1 MAAPK
6 KPSRILTLDLLR
18 GLFLVIIFV
27 DHLAYAPS
35 LLFQFA
41 TGTSGTFASAAEGF
55 FAISGILVGYIYGPR
70 ILKNTKAIVIKIW
83 RRALLLYGLTVG
95 FTLFYAAWAGL
106 LPGGYSRQPNWEGS
120 VGDLV
125 LNAATLHFHFGWA
138 DFLARY
144 AVFMV
149 FAPLAIWLIAKHKAW
164 IVAVISI
171 GTWWLWRDIPGW
183 QIFTAWQ
190 VIFMIGIII
199 GFYLPAIEKYA
210 TSQKHHLKQ
219 TLWWLVVGTAVLT
232 YIGVVL
238 RYSILP
244 FLDPQLTNAL
254 PQAWLG
260 WLDRESLGL
269 GRILVG
275 ILWFSGLYLLFRR
288 FEQQINRLTLGALLL
303 LGQNSLFV
311 YSFEA
316 LVIFTIDVLFPA
328 PLHASILLNTIVGT
342 VGITVVYIAT
352 RYRKLP
358 MRVYNK
364 SNEVT

>member
-1 MAAPK
+1 MVSSK
-6 KPSRILTLDLLR
+6 KPTRILTLDLLR

-41 TGTSGTFASAAEGF
+41 SGTSGAFASAAEGF

-70 ILKNTKAIVIKIW
+70 ILKNTKAIAIKLW

-120 VGDLV
+120 VADLV
-125 LNAATLHFHFGWA
+125 LNAATLQFHFGWA

-164 IVAVISI
+164 IVAAISI

-199 GFYLPAIEKYA
+199 GFYLPVIEKYFHNWHV
-210 TSQKHHLKQ
+210 SYKKQ
-219 TLWWLVVGTAVLT
+219 LWWLVVGVAAAT
-232 YIGVVL
+232 YIAVVL

-244 FLDPQLTNAL
+244 FILPHIGDTLPHTWLD
-254 PQAWLG
+254 
-260 WLDRESLGL
+260 WLDRDSLGL
-269 GRILVG
+269 GRIFIG

-288 FEQQINRLTLGALLL
+288 FEQQINRFTMGALLL

-316 LVIFTIDVLFPA
+316 LVIFSIDVFMPA
-328 PLHASILLNTIVGT
+328 PIHVNILLNTIVG
-342 VGITVVYIAT
+342 VAGISVVYIAT

-358 MRVYNK
+358 TRVYNRN
-364 SNEVT
+364 NEVT